1 MRLSNKTTNI
11 LAAAMLATMV
21 VLTFG
26 AMIGDS
32 LTMDE
37 KAHLPAG
44 YSYVTQKDMRLNPE
58 HPPLVKDM
66 AGIPLLFIKNIHFP
80 YDSPA
85 WTSQVNSQWDFGEA
99 LLFNSNN
106 PADEMIF
113 WGRLPMIIFL
123 LVLGFYLFY
132 WTRQLFGKTAA
143 LIALSLFCFSPT
155 FLAHGHLVTTDTA
168 AAAGIF
174 ISLYYFVKAL
184 QKPSGK
190 NIVYSGIA
198 LGIAELLK
206 FSAILL
212 YPFFFLMTLGCW
224 IIKQLDFK
232 SALKLLAGVY
242 VICFL
247 LIGAVYIFHTANYP
261 PQRQAADSAFIL
273 SSSNSRTAANLIIWA
288 ADKPILRA
296 YAQYFL
302 GVMMATQR
310 VEGGNTTYFL
320 GQVSGGGWKN
330 YFPIMYFVKETVVF
344 HLLTFIALIYL
355 LSKIKIKKS
364 SNLPLCWKNLTDFI
378 KKYLPQMTILGFLLV
393 YWLASLCGNL
403 NIGVRHLIPVLPL
416 TMILVAG
423 GAAAFADNIRWRRIL
438 IALLCLC
445 QIVGALR
452 AYPHYLSY
460 YNILVGGS
468 ENGYKIAV
476 DSNTDWGQDL
486 KRLKHWVDQN
496 NIQTI
501 YIDYFGGAN
510 VKYYF
515 DGKYQSWW
523 CDRSPDQL
531 PKNSWLAVSA
541 TFLQGGR
548 GTPAPE
554 SDIKGGCYRWLD
566 NYQPATVIG
575 NSIFV
580 YHIQ

>member
-1 MRLSNKTTNI
+1 
-11 LAAAMLATMV
+11 
-21 VLTFG
+21 
-26 AMIGDS
+26 
-32 LTMDE
+32 
-37 KAHLPAG
+37 
-44 YSYVTQKDMRLNPE
+44 
-58 HPPLVKDM
+58 
-66 AGIPLLFIKNIHFP
+66 
-80 YDSPA
+80 
-85 WTSQVNSQWDFGEA
+85 
-99 LLFNSNN
+99 
-106 PADEMIF
+106 
-113 WGRLPMIIFL
+113 
-123 LVLGFYLFY
+123 
-132 WTRQLFGKTAA
+132 
-143 LIALSLFCFSPT
+143 
-155 FLAHGHLVTTDTA
+155 
-168 AAAGIF
+168 
-174 ISLYYFVKAL
+174 
-184 QKPSGK
+184 
-190 NIVYSGIA
+190 
-198 LGIAELLK
+198 
-206 FSAILL
+206 
-212 YPFFFLMTLGCW
+212 
-224 IIKQLDFK
+224 
-232 SALKLLAGVY
+232 
-242 VICFL
+242 
-247 LIGAVYIFHTANYP
+247 
-261 PQRQAADSAFIL
+261 
-273 SSSNSRTAANLIIWA
+273 
-288 ADKPILRA
+288 
-296 YAQYFL
+296 
-302 GVMMATQR
+302 MATQR

-330 YFPIMYFVKETVVF
+330 YFPIMYFAKETVVF

-364 SNLPLCWKNLTDFI
+364 PNLPLCWKNLTDFI

-523 CDRSPDQL
+523 CDRPPDQL
-531 PKNSWLAVSA
+531 PKTAGWRFQQL
-541 TFLQGGR
+541 FLQGGR